1 MTENDVAH
9 HEAATCPA
17 NGEARTERRQEAEF
31 AGPSRKLAH
40 DGPTSADRGK
50 KLSIDRRGESQGARV
65 GCAVSVGICIS
76 APDPYILNPVD
87 SLA

>member
-40 DGPTSADRGK
+40 DGPTSAAEEK
-50 KLSIDRRGESQGARV
+50 SFQLTEEEKAKALEWAAR
-65 GCAVSVGICIS
+65 
-76 APDPYILNPVD
+76 
-87 SLA
+87 